1 MRKTRN
7 KEAHNA
13 LLRQYIK
20 EIENPDRHGFIGG
33 KWVQSP
39 YKGDDPNNRGYG
51 IDVLQNK
58 AAAKLT
64 QGRQGKW
71 LTEDEERMLR
81 NKHIKDVND
90 AVNNHYYKYLRR
102 TPLSEE
108 KEIMATGLLYRGD
121 HINGTKLAEPYY
133 NGSNTDFQ
141 KAVENYYRSKNL
153 NDRAWRSKE
162 FMDAHKS
169 QSPFSTIS
177 LESPYVPMEYVGYHP
192 NEDYY
197 YAGELPQVDA
207 YGEHGYAD
215 GGILYGNQDVMPSTP
230 QEDYQQGEQA
240 DYQVEPRQWDDLSLS
255 EKNAFIANAVQHGI
269 TNMEDIRNA
278 YNELMQEQLNGND
291 SMDDMEDSHKFLKGG
306 YKPSRYIKNFI
317 SHMEGASMKTNR
329 SFEAEAKDFWNAL
342 PNNVKGKIT
351 QEQADA
357 LYSYSYNVGAGN
369 FKNRVVPALER
380 YFNGNGSV
388 EDVQRHM
395 YATKDNQLRGLAKR
409 RAQERA
415 MFAGSEVPVYYNE
428 DYTPQS
434 TNSQWRN
441 SRLGPVTA
449 KSFNISQGL
458 GPVSNTSNTLGPV
471 TSNDY
476 MAQRNKE
483 NTEALAN
490 ILYGSQPMTAFDAPQ
505 ETTQETSSIDRYNEI
520 QDLLSTPYTFANGGE
535 KDSGVISTNGLYHAS
550 PSEYAGI
557 LDSVANNNPLEVTL
571 PDTTVT
577 VSDPSN
583 YRSYYDPNGAAE
595 FMDATTLGLFP
606 HPFNLSRDA
615 STFIQHPSWGN
626 VWNTTKDALMLAG
639 GAGYIKAFAPLGIMN
654 LIDKD
659 GVRKTYGLA
668 KDGNY
673 AGAVMSG
680 LGDVLNA
687 GIAAVSAYTIGKK
700 VGNEVYNIYNNG
712 TLFDKYTTLR
722 GRFGNYGDNLLTN
735 MYGTY
740 TRRFGLP
747 DKARI
752 PADAIRKIK
761 GGVNI
766 MNDGMIDLTGN
777 KGYKGNPHINVTLD
791 RPVVSHSVG
800 NWDGADTYLFPT
812 KDLLLQAG
820 NESIKSIEPSDM
832 FINGSKIIE
841 EPNKVTV
848 ISGDVDILKNA
859 KKAGMQTLSSPKLRK
874 MYKEAEKEYQ
884 RNVNKKFNLSKHPQ
898 DRANIAYATEVQR
911 LQSQRGTPTLQDFR
925 LLEQQTGLN
934 AGVAPVSEYESA
946 IHTLNEMK
954 SAKISDIMNGTV
966 KPFVYPNGR
975 EVDLSKAKIDHELG
989 LIKKAKYNN
998 VFYDPA
1004 TRAEYNWRMKN
1015 GIKGK

>member
-58 AAAKLT
+58 DAAKLT

-81 NKHIKDVND
+81 NKHIKGVNKIAKD
-90 AVNNHYYKYLRR
+90 HFFPYLRK

-133 NGSNTDFQ
+133 NGSNADFQ
-141 KAVENYYRSKNL
+141 KAVEDYYRSKNL

-162 FMDAHKS
+162 FMDTHKS
-169 QSPFSTIS
+169 QSPFFTIS
-177 LESPYVPMEYVGYHP
+177 LESPYVPIEYVGYHP

-207 YGEHGYAD
+207 YGEYAYAE
-215 GGILYGNQDVMPSTP
+215 GGMLYGNQDAMPSTP
-230 QEDYQQGEQA
+230 QEEYQQEEQENT
-240 DYQVEPRQWDDLSLS
+240 QETPRQWDDLSLS

-329 SFEAEAKDFWNAL
+329 SFDAEAKDFWNAL

-380 YFNGNGSV
+380 YFSGNGSV

-395 YATKDNQLRGLAKR
+395 YATKDNQLRGLTKR

-415 MFAGSEVPVYYNE
+415 MFAESEVPVYYNE

-441 SRLGPVTA
+441 NRLGPVTA

-471 TSNDY
+471 TSSDY

-505 ETTQETSSIDRYNEI
+505 ETTQETSGIDRYNEI

-535 KDSGVISTNGLYHAS
+535 KDSGVTSTNGLYHAS
-550 PSEYAGI
+550 PSEYTGI

-577 VSDPSN
+577 ASDPSN
-583 YRSYYDPNGAAE
+583 YRSYYDPNG
-595 FMDATTLGLFP
+595 FMDFANIVTLGLP
-606 HPFNLSRDA
+606 NRGSMSQDLR
-615 STFIQHPSWGN
+615 
-626 VWNTTKDALMLAG
+626 
-639 GAGYIKAFAPLGIMN
+639 
-654 LIDKD
+654 
-659 GVRKTYGLA
+659 LA
-668 KDGNY
+668 KD
-673 AGAVMSG
+673 
-680 LGDVLNA
+680 
-687 GIAAVSAYTIGKK
+687 AY
-700 VGNEVYNIYNNG
+700 
-712 TLFDKYTTLR
+712 DALR
-722 GRFGNYGDNLLTN
+722 GRKTWGDVVNSAIMGNKGVFNNPYANLALDFAVPMAGYGVSKASHLATNIRDYININRFIERYGYNEYKPKLGLIFNDEKLDKLTN
-735 MYGTY
+735 QLVKQHNTFTRGVSTYEARKYYGFPDSWSDEQIARY
-740 TRRFGLP
+740 TLTHPHRPSILNSGGNP
-747 DKARI
+747 DRTPVLYTSNSIDLSKLYTDKGGYVGILQRPIIYKPNRSEMLAANDFHFKKQPENRLSATTDE
-752 PADAIRKIK
+752 PYVYSKGVGHLKKERIK
-761 GGVNI
+761 GGIAIRRRGKVI
-766 MNDGMIDLTGN
+766 T
-777 KGYKGNPHINVTLD
+777 KYKPVSPTFLDAQANAGANVIANHLPDDINFRHYLFYGNPDEQLLELK
-791 RPVVSHSVG
+791 G
-800 NWDGADTYLFPT
+800 LFPYSKPAGSASLDYQTYSIGFT
-812 KDLLLQAG
+812 K
-820 NESIKSIEPSDM
+820 
-832 FINGSKIIE
+832 
-841 EPNKVTV
+841 
-848 ISGDVDILKNA
+848 
-859 KKAGMQTLSSPKLRK
+859 KKALGGKL
-874 MYKEAEKEYQ
+874 
-884 RNVNKKFNLSKHPQ
+884 
-898 DRANIAYATEVQR
+898 
-911 LQSQRGTPTLQDFR
+911 
-925 LLEQQTGLN
+925 
-934 AGVAPVSEYESA
+934 
-946 IHTLNEMK
+946 
-954 SAKISDIMNGTV
+954 
-966 KPFVYPNGR
+966 
-975 EVDLSKAKIDHELG
+975 
-989 LIKKAKYNN
+989 
-998 VFYDPA
+998 
-1004 TRAEYNWRMKN
+1004 
-1015 GIKGK
+1015 

>member
-7 KEAHNA
+7 KEAHNV

-133 NGSNTDFQ
+133 NGSNADFQ
-141 KAVENYYRSKNL
+141 KAVEDYYRSKNL

-207 YGEHGYAD
+207 YGEHIHAE
-215 GGILYGNQDVMPSTP
+215 GGILYGNQEYPVNTP
-230 QEDYQQGEQA
+230 QEGYQQVEQA
-240 DYQVEPRQWDDLSLS
+240 DYQVKPRQWDDLSLS

-317 SHMEGASMKTNR
+317 SHMEGSSMKTNR

-369 FKNRVVPALER
+369 FKSRVVPALQR
-380 YFNGNGSV
+380 YFSGNGSV

-428 DYTPQS
+428 DYTPQY

-449 KSFNISQGL
+449 KFFNISQGL

-471 TSNDY
+471 TSSDY
-476 MAQRNKE
+476 MAQRNRE

-490 ILYGSQPMTAFDAPQ
+490 ILYGSKPMTAFDAPQ
-505 ETTQETSSIDRYNEI
+505 ETTQETSGIDRYNEI
-520 QDLLSTPYTFANGGE
+520 QDLLSTPHTFANGGE
-535 KDSGVISTNGLYHAS
+535 KDSGVTSTNGLYHAS

-557 LDSVANNNPLEVTL
+557 LDSVTNNNPLEVTL

-577 VSDPSN
+577 ASDPSN
-583 YRSYYDPNGAAE
+583 YRSYYDPNG
-595 FMDATTLGLFP
+595 FMDFANIMTLG
-606 HPFNLSRDA
+606 
-615 STFIQHPSWGN
+615 
-626 VWNTTKDALMLAG
+626 ALNRG
-639 GAGYIKAFAPLGIMN
+639 
-654 LIDKD
+654 
-659 GVRKTYGLA
+659 
-668 KDGNY
+668 
-673 AGAVMSG
+673 S
-680 LGDVLNA
+680 
-687 GIAAVSAYTIGKK
+687 VS
-700 VGNEVYNIYNNG
+700 
-712 TLFDKYTTLR
+712 
-722 GRFGNYGDNLLTN
+722 
-735 MYGTY
+735 
-740 TRRFGLP
+740 
-747 DKARI
+747 
-752 PADAIRKIK
+752 
-761 GGVNI
+761 
-766 MNDGMIDLTGN
+766 
-777 KGYKGNPHINVTLD
+777 
-791 RPVVSHSVG
+791 
-800 NWDGADTYLFPT
+800 
-812 KDLLLQAG
+812 
-820 NESIKSIEPSDM
+820 
-832 FINGSKIIE
+832 
-841 EPNKVTV
+841 
-848 ISGDVDILKNA
+848 
-859 KKAGMQTLSSPKLRK
+859 
-874 MYKEAEKEYQ
+874 
-884 RNVNKKFNLSKHPQ
+884 Q
-898 DRANIAYATEVQR
+898 D
-911 LQSQRGTPTLQDFR
+911 
-925 LLEQQTGLN
+925 
-934 AGVAPVSEYESA
+934 
-946 IHTLNEMK
+946 
-954 SAKISDIMNGTV
+954 
-966 KPFVYPNGR
+966 
-975 EVDLSKAKIDHELG
+975 LG
-989 LIKKAKYNN
+989 LIKDTYDAVRGKKSWKDVGLSAIMGNKGVFDNPYANLVLDFAVPMAGYGIRKAATPKFNSELDWSPKSWFDKYRPGEYDKTDIAALESHIPEYLKIEKKAKANGTWLKMPDGSTWQGDPRGWVMLQSKNARNKYRNEVLHHGENTYLGDKSFFVDKEGNNMTGNALGNSVVWTSTNPKVASTYGKNVYPFIIPKDANIKTVADAEGRSWNEVRPNTKTDDLVYPNLTEDNVIRINN
-998 VFYDPA
+998 VVDPGDKTISIISKA
-1004 TRAEYNWRMKN
+1004 TDFLPNETVSDYIKRKYIGDDLVLGQNVRRKSLYGNN
-1015 GIKGK
+1015 GNFDLGNVNIYKGLIPIGVGLSDYTLFHQFNK

>member
-58 AAAKLT
+58 DAAKLT

-81 NKHIKDVND
+81 NKHIKDVNKIVKD
-90 AVNNHYYKYLRR
+90 HFFPYLRK

-141 KAVENYYRSKNL
+141 KAVEDYYRSKNL

-162 FMDAHKS
+162 FMDTHKL
-169 QSPFSTIS
+169 QSFLSPVS

-192 NEDYY
+192 NGDYY

-207 YGEHGYAD
+207 YGEHLHAA
-215 GGILYGNQDVMPSTP
+215 GGMLHGNQEYPASTP
-230 QEDYQQGEQA
+230 QEDYQQEEQG
-240 DYQVEPRQWDDLSLS
+240 YTQEPPKQWDDLSLA
-255 EKNAFIANAVQHGI
+255 EKNAFIATAVKHGI
-269 TNMEDIRNA
+269 TNMEDIRNT
-278 YNELMQEQLNGND
+278 YNELTQEQLNGND

-329 SFEAEAKDFWNAL
+329 SFDAEAKDFWNAL

-476 MAQRNKE
+476 MAQRSKE

-535 KDSGVISTNGLYHAS
+535 KDSGVTSTNGLYHAS

-557 LDSVANNNPLEVTL
+557 LDSVTNNNPLEVTL

-577 VSDPSN
+577 ASDPSN
-583 YRSYYDPNGAAE
+583 YRSYYDPNG
-595 FMDATTLGLFP
+595 FMDFANIVTLG
-606 HPFNLSRDA
+606 
-615 STFIQHPSWGN
+615 
-626 VWNTTKDALMLAG
+626 
-639 GAGYIKAFAPLGIMN
+639 
-654 LIDKD
+654 
-659 GVRKTYGLA
+659 
-668 KDGNY
+668 
-673 AGAVMSG
+673 
-680 LGDVLNA
+680 
-687 GIAAVSAYTIGKK
+687 
-700 VGNEVYNIYNNG
+700 
-712 TLFDKYTTLR
+712 
-722 GRFGNYGDNLLTN
+722 
-735 MYGTY
+735 
-740 TRRFGLP
+740 
-747 DKARI
+747 
-752 PADAIRKIK
+752 
-761 GGVNI
+761 
-766 MNDGMIDLTGN
+766 
-777 KGYKGNPHINVTLD
+777 
-791 RPVVSHSVG
+791 
-800 NWDGADTYLFPT
+800 
-812 KDLLLQAG
+812 
-820 NESIKSIEPSDM
+820 
-832 FINGSKIIE
+832 
-841 EPNKVTV
+841 
-848 ISGDVDILKNA
+848 
-859 KKAGMQTLSSPKLRK
+859 
-874 MYKEAEKEYQ
+874 
-884 RNVNKKFNLSKHPQ
+884 
-898 DRANIAYATEVQR
+898 
-911 LQSQRGTPTLQDFR
+911 
-925 LLEQQTGLN
+925 
-934 AGVAPVSEYESA
+934 
-946 IHTLNEMK
+946 TLNRG
-954 SAKISDIMNGTV
+954 SVSQD
-966 KPFVYPNGR
+966 
-975 EVDLSKAKIDHELG
+975 LG
-989 LIKKAKYNN
+989 LIKDTYDAVRGKKSWKDVGLSAIMGNKGVFNNPYANLALDFAVPMAGYGMTKFRTPKFTSELDWSPESWFSKRAGGKYDAEDVKALESHVPEYLKIEKEAKANGTWLKMSDGSTWQGDPRSWVQMQSENVKNNYGNEILSHGEDAYFGDMSFYTDADGNDIAGEAIGTKPLWTSTNPKVGNTYGNN
-998 VFYDPA
+998 VFSLIIPKDTDVKTVADAKGRYFDNVVEGLNVNTDQLVYPNLTENNAVRINNVVDPGDKTISIISKA
-1004 TRAEYNWRMKN
+1004 TDFLPNETVSDYIKRKYIGDDLVLGQNVRRKSLYGNN
-1015 GIKGK
+1015 GNFDLGNVNIYKGLIPIGVGLSDYTLFHQFNK

>member
-133 NGSNTDFQ
+133 NGSNADFQ

-207 YGEHGYAD
+207 DGEHGYAD
-215 GGILYGNQDVMPSTP
+215 GGMLYGNQDVMPSTP

-240 DYQVEPRQWDDLSLS
+240 DYQVKPRQWDDLSLS

-269 TNMEDIRNA
+269 TNMGDIRNA

-329 SFEAEAKDFWNAL
+329 SFDAEAKDFWNAL

-380 YFNGNGSV
+380 YFSGNGSV

-476 MAQRNKE
+476 MAQRSKE

-505 ETTQETSSIDRYNEI
+505 ETTQETSGIDRYNEI

-535 KDSGVISTNGLYHAS
+535 KDNGVTSTNGLYHAS

-557 LDSVANNNPLEVTL
+557 LDSVTNNNPLEVTL

-577 VSDPSN
+577 VADPSN
-583 YRSYYDPNGAAE
+583 YRSYYDPNG
-595 FMDATTLGLFP
+595 FMDFANIVTLG
-606 HPFNLSRDA
+606 
-615 STFIQHPSWGN
+615 
-626 VWNTTKDALMLAG
+626 
-639 GAGYIKAFAPLGIMN
+639 
-654 LIDKD
+654 
-659 GVRKTYGLA
+659 
-668 KDGNY
+668 
-673 AGAVMSG
+673 
-680 LGDVLNA
+680 
-687 GIAAVSAYTIGKK
+687 
-700 VGNEVYNIYNNG
+700 
-712 TLFDKYTTLR
+712 
-722 GRFGNYGDNLLTN
+722 
-735 MYGTY
+735 
-740 TRRFGLP
+740 
-747 DKARI
+747 
-752 PADAIRKIK
+752 
-761 GGVNI
+761 
-766 MNDGMIDLTGN
+766 
-777 KGYKGNPHINVTLD
+777 
-791 RPVVSHSVG
+791 
-800 NWDGADTYLFPT
+800 
-812 KDLLLQAG
+812 
-820 NESIKSIEPSDM
+820 
-832 FINGSKIIE
+832 
-841 EPNKVTV
+841 
-848 ISGDVDILKNA
+848 
-859 KKAGMQTLSSPKLRK
+859 
-874 MYKEAEKEYQ
+874 
-884 RNVNKKFNLSKHPQ
+884 
-898 DRANIAYATEVQR
+898 
-911 LQSQRGTPTLQDFR
+911 
-925 LLEQQTGLN
+925 
-934 AGVAPVSEYESA
+934 
-946 IHTLNEMK
+946 TLNRG
-954 SAKISDIMNGTV
+954 SVSQD
-966 KPFVYPNGR
+966 
-975 EVDLSKAKIDHELG
+975 LG
-989 LIKKAKYNN
+989 LIKDTYDAVRGKKSWKDVGLSAIMGNKGVFNNPYANLALDFAVPMAGYGMAKLRTPKFTSELDWSPESWFSKRAGGKYDAEDVKALESHVPEYLKIEKEAKANGTWLKMPDGSTWQGDPRSWVQMQSENAQKMNPEQFWTGIGQKNINPNYDGILWGTYGKGRTPIVKAREYALSDNHLLPMITPKSTANSTYNANNSWWKDIDKKALGYEDYQGKIKTDDLVRASQRAGDKITRIEN
-998 VFYDPA
+998 VRDPGP
-1004 TRAEYNWRMKN
+1004 EIVPKKSSYYVGGISNNWFVPQNDIILRDGTVRKSLLGNN
-1015 GIKGK
+1015 GNFDMINPNIYKGLLPLAGLYYLNK

>member
-58 AAAKLT
+58 DAAKLT

-81 NKHIKDVND
+81 NKHIKDVNKIAKD
-90 AVNNHYYKYLRR
+90 HFFPYLRK

-133 NGSNTDFQ
+133 NGSNANFQ

-192 NEDYY
+192 NGDYY

-215 GGILYGNQDVMPSTP
+215 GGMLYGNQDVMPSTP

-240 DYQVEPRQWDDLSLS
+240 DYQVKPRQWDDLSLS

-278 YNELMQEQLNGND
+278 YNELTQEQLNGND

-329 SFEAEAKDFWNAL
+329 SFDAEAKDFWNAL

-471 TSNDY
+471 TSSDY
-476 MAQRNKE
+476 MTQRNKE

-535 KDSGVISTNGLYHAS
+535 KDSGVTSTNGLYHAS

-557 LDSVANNNPLEVTL
+557 LDSVTNNNPLEVTL

-577 VSDPSN
+577 VADPSN
-583 YRSYYDPNGAAE
+583 YRSYYDPNG
-595 FMDATTLGLFP
+595 FMDFANIVTLG
-606 HPFNLSRDA
+606 
-615 STFIQHPSWGN
+615 
-626 VWNTTKDALMLAG
+626 
-639 GAGYIKAFAPLGIMN
+639 
-654 LIDKD
+654 
-659 GVRKTYGLA
+659 
-668 KDGNY
+668 
-673 AGAVMSG
+673 
-680 LGDVLNA
+680 
-687 GIAAVSAYTIGKK
+687 
-700 VGNEVYNIYNNG
+700 
-712 TLFDKYTTLR
+712 
-722 GRFGNYGDNLLTN
+722 
-735 MYGTY
+735 
-740 TRRFGLP
+740 
-747 DKARI
+747 
-752 PADAIRKIK
+752 
-761 GGVNI
+761 
-766 MNDGMIDLTGN
+766 
-777 KGYKGNPHINVTLD
+777 
-791 RPVVSHSVG
+791 
-800 NWDGADTYLFPT
+800 
-812 KDLLLQAG
+812 
-820 NESIKSIEPSDM
+820 
-832 FINGSKIIE
+832 
-841 EPNKVTV
+841 
-848 ISGDVDILKNA
+848 
-859 KKAGMQTLSSPKLRK
+859 
-874 MYKEAEKEYQ
+874 
-884 RNVNKKFNLSKHPQ
+884 
-898 DRANIAYATEVQR
+898 
-911 LQSQRGTPTLQDFR
+911 
-925 LLEQQTGLN
+925 
-934 AGVAPVSEYESA
+934 
-946 IHTLNEMK
+946 TLNRG
-954 SAKISDIMNGTV
+954 SVSQD
-966 KPFVYPNGR
+966 
-975 EVDLSKAKIDHELG
+975 LG
-989 LIKKAKYNN
+989 LIKDTYDAVRGKKSWKDVGLSAIMGNKGVFNNPYANLALDFAVPVGIAETSKAAKLIASKYDFFRPIREFNVTKPQFEGIINSEKESSAIAPNINSLLLSEDMTNKIAAYANSQKDPLVQIKERMNDPQYAGLIKDNSDRSLSSQEGVKYFEGIDFRDPSTYAKALEKTRNWWNSHTTPYSNLPMSDAIEQEIALNHLPFAAAPSPYVYMPNARTLYYEIPLFSRYPKDINEMMHQYNILKGHETAHIITTPKNN
-998 VFYDPA
+998 SPLAKGLIPGNYFSKINGTEVSARGTQFKNYFDKNELTADDLKYASEHYVKDTGIDNEITTFFNEVKRQAKSNPSIWQELAKWMSVTSPA
-1004 TRAEYNWRMKN
+1004 IASPIIFNKN
-1015 GIKGK
+1015 NQ